1 METIDIFDFARN
13 RGRLEGAFK
22 VSELGELASFLAND
36 EGEVRFEAEGLG
48 EIRGRPAARLMI
60 ESDLFMPCASCNGAV
75 PVEADNE
82 AVFLFVKS
90 EEEAN
95 AIPVDE
101 DGEDE
106 EVTVGSTRFDVA
118 AWVAE
123 EAILSLPG
131 RAEHA
136 DCAAEE
142 LWHDEEG
149 EAAVESEK
157 PNPFAALAA
166 LKTNK

>member
-1 METIDIFDFARN
+1 MDTIDIFEFARS
-13 RGRLEGAFK
+13 RAHLEGSFT
-22 VSELGELASFLAND
+22 VPELGDLRAFLAND

-48 EIRGRPAARLMI
+48 AIRGRPAVRLAI
-60 ESDLFMPCASCNGAV
+60 ESDLFMPCARCNAPV

-106 EVTVGSTRFDVA
+106 EVAVGSTRFSVA

-131 RAEHA
+131 RAEHEA
-136 DCAAEE
+136 CAAEA
-142 LWHDEEG
+142 LWQDKEE
-149 EAAVESEK
+149 ESDAEKK
-157 PNPFAALAA
+157 PNPFAALAG
-166 LKTNK
+166 LKTKA